1 MTASVSTTSSSTAG
15 ISFDELCK
23 GVQKNYSF
31 NVVDLRKKTFQE
43 RKNLL
48 ATQIK
53 KTIGAL
59 QLQSEKKVEE
69 FIIGKT
75 FAEARTGRK
84 FDPTDVNTWRARGI
98 SKRWH
103 GKYKTDDLKYD
114 GLVVLGAVNRQM
126 LTDTTFKDEFG
137 AKRECSENWNQESYA
152 LALESALISH
162 YAFEAF
168 DPRLANDSF
177 HTGNTQGANS
187 AGYVIYLA
195 FKYEETKD
203 TESMT

>member
-1 MTASVSTTSSSTAG
+1 MTSSVSTTSSSTAG
-15 ISFDELCK
+15 ISIDELCK

-48 ATQIK
+48 VTQIK
-53 KTIGAL
+53 STIEDL
-59 QLQSEKKVEE
+59 QLQSERTIEE

-75 FAEARTGRK
+75 FAEARTGRR

-114 GLVVLGAVNRQM
+114 GLVVLGAVNLQM
-126 LTDTTFKDEFG
+126 LTDTTFKESG
-137 AKRECSENWNQESYA
+137 VKRECSENWNQESYA
-152 LALESALISH
+152 
-162 YAFEAF
+162 
-168 DPRLANDSF
+168 SF

-203 TESMT
+203 KEKDDLKGRITKKAANK